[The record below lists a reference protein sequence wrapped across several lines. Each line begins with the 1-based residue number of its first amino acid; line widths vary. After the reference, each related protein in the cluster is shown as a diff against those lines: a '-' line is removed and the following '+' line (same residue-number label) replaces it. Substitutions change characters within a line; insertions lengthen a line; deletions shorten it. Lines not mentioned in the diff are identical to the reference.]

1 MMLNFRCRQI
11 YLFFSI
17 IILFGCKQRER
28 VDLSQ
33 IELDIRIE
41 RFEQALDSLTAA
53 NIPEKNEQWKRQ
65 YGAFY
70 YDYMRFMLEAGDP
83 DDSAA
88 ITGVLSEVIQT
99 PDYTALS
106 RALQK
111 AYPDMNEQELRLTDA
126 FKHILYYF
134 PDTEVPRFISYL
146 SGFGVQTPIGEDYI
160 GIGLDM
166 FLGADSEFYPALR
179 GSIPFYISRRF
190 TPENIVPR
198 VVEAY
203 AREELFPYPDVESHL
218 LDQMVHHGKI
228 LYFMD
233 QVLPDV
239 ADSLKIGYTT
249 AQMEWARNYERDIWA
264 WFLSEELLYDYDFH
278 RTQKHLGEAPFT
290 PELGE
295 QNESA
300 PKLGLFLGWNIVR
313 QYMARN
319 PEVSLPE
326 LMAMDDG
333 QAILDGSRYRGR

>member
-1 MMLNFRCRQI
+1 MLNMYRRQI
-11 YLFFSI
+11 YLFFSVI
-17 IILFGCKQRER
+17 ALVACQRQER
-28 VDLSQ
+28 IDLSQ
-33 IELDIRIE
+33 IDLAVRIE
-41 RFEQALDSLTAA
+41 RFDQALDSLTAT
-53 NIPEKNEQWKRQ
+53 NISVKNEQWKTQ

-70 YDYMRFMLEAGDP
+70 YDYMQYMLEAGDP
-83 DDSAA
+83 DDS
-88 ITGVLSEVIQT
+88 TGIASVLGEVIQS
-99 PDYTALS
+99 PDYKALS
-106 RALQK
+106 QSVQTR
-111 AYPDMNEQELRLTDA
+111 YPSLERYEQDLTGA

-134 PDTEVPRFISYL
+134 PDTEVPRFISFF
-146 SGFGVQTPIGEDYI
+146 SGFAVQTPIGADYM

-203 AREELFPYPDVESHL
+203 AREELFPHDNVESHL
-218 LDQMVHHGKI
+218 LDQMVYHGKI

-233 QVLPDV
+233 RVMPQLSDT
-239 ADSLKIGYTT
+239 LKIGYTT
-249 AQMEWARNYERDIWA
+249 AQMDWARAYERDIWA

-290 PELGE
+290 PGLGE

-300 PKLGLFLGWNIVR
+300 PKLAIFLGWNIVR
-313 QYMARN
+313 QYMDRN
-319 PEVSLPE
+319 RDVTLPE

-333 QAILDGSRYRGR
+333 QAILDGSQYRGR

>member
-1 MMLNFRCRQI
+1 MLNFHRRQI

-17 IILFGCKQRER
+17 IVLFGCQRQER
-28 VDLSQ
+28 PDLSQ
-33 IELDIRIE
+33 IELEVQVE
-41 RFEQALDSLTAA
+41 RFDQAFDSLATD
-53 NIPEKNEQWKRQ
+53 NIGQKNEQWKSQ
-65 YGAFY
+65 YGSFY

-83 DDSAA
+83 DDSVA
-88 ITGVLSEVIQT
+88 IAGVLAEVIQT
-99 PDYTALS
+99 PDYAALS
-106 RALQK
+106 QAVQTR
-111 AYPDMNEQELRLTDA
+111 YPSMDRYERELTDA

-134 PDTEVPRFISYL
+134 PDTEVPRFISFL

-198 VVEAY
+198 VVEAF
-203 AREELFPYPDVESHL
+203 AREELFPYQDVETHL
-218 LDQMVHHGKI
+218 LDQMVQHGKI

-233 QVLPDV
+233 RVLPGV
-239 ADSLKIGYTT
+239 ADTLKIGYTT
-249 AQMEWARNYERDIWA
+249 AQMQWAQAYERDIWA
-264 WFLSEELLYDYDFH
+264 WFLSEELLYEYDFH

-300 PKLGLFLGWNIVR
+300 PKLGVFLGWNIVR
-313 QYMARN
+313 QYMDRN
-319 PEVSLPE
+319 PEVTLPQ
-326 LMAMDDG
+326 LMATDSG